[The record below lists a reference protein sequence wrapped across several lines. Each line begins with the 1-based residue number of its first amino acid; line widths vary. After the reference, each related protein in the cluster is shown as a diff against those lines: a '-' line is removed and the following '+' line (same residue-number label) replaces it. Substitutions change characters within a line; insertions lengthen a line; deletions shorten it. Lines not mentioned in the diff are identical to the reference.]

1 MKILRTDPASSD
13 TPPAPATPAATSDAT
28 PTTKRTVRPLVPP
41 RAPSASKTKNKVLL
55 SVLDG
60 KIEWEKMTAESRK
73 QFEDLFKNP
82 EFLKQFGLTGK
93 EKMLEPEQI
102 KALYDGISTVYQQ
115 VCAFFLRWPAGALKL
130 LAYTDEQ
137 KQILAGPTANLVN
150 RFAPAFL
157 VQHQEVIVWAA
168 VFGAVTQKNFM
179 AASGEAKKLAAKPA
193 AAVAPGALHPG
204 PGPVI
209 VPEKGR
215 VAPADYPAPAIPG
228 FPIAPGHPIAPDV
241 ALENASLG

>member
-1 MKILRTDPASSD
+1 VKILRTDPASSD
-13 TPPAPATPAATSDAT
+13 TPGTPGTPETPATP
-28 PTTKRTVRPLVPP
+28 TKRTVRPLVPP

-73 QFEDLFKNP
+73 QFEDLFHNP

-157 VQHQEVIVWAA
+157 VQHQEILVWGA

-179 AASGEAKKLAAKPA
+179 AASGEAKKLAAQKPA
-193 AAVAPGALHPG
+193 AAIPGAPAG
-204 PGPVI
+204 GPVR
-209 VPEKGR
+209 VPEKR
-215 VAPADYPAPAIPG
+215 VAPADLPAPAIPG
-228 FPIAPGHPIAPDV
+228 FPIVPPMPDV
-241 ALENASLG
+241 AIESASLG